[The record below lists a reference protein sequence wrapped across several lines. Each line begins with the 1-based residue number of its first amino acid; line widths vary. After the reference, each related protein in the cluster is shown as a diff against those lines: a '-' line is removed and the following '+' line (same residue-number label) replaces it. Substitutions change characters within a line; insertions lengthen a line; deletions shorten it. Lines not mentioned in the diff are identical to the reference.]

1 MNVIDFVE
9 NKETSE
15 FYPTPKNVVERML
28 EKINFKMVKS
38 ILEPSAGKGDILSEL
53 AKRLTIEYH
62 TDVEVDCI
70 EIDKNLRAIL
80 KDRFS
85 DESEKRLRDN
95 RGSLIRQYGTYER
108 YDYSTD
114 RYRYYDSKLSNMIDF
129 PDDVQKQL
137 KDMNDAEKSFF
148 KNGIHIVHDDFLT
161 YTSYKQYDLI
171 IMNPPFHDG
180 AKHLLKALEL
190 QKGGGQIV
198 CLLNAETIRNPFT
211 DTRKHLIETLNKY
224 DADIEYI
231 GNAFTDS
238 ERKTDVDVALIYVNI
253 PYSEE
258 SGESIFDRLS
268 KAKTYQEPSAEEAM
282 ELEVTDM
289 IKAIVNRYKVEVES
303 GIELIKTYRRMLP
316 HLKSDFNNENSYSS
330 SIIKLTDCSGHD
342 LTVNKYVHDV
352 RFKYWKTLLTNKKFV
367 GKLTSKLQ
375 REYSERVASYADYD
389 FSEFNIYT
397 LLVEMNSQ
405 IKMGIEDEISVMYD
419 KLTEEHSYFPE
430 CTKNRHLYTGWK
442 TNKAWKIDKKCI
454 IPCYGIFD
462 SWNGKPRTYEAYS
475 LLSDIERI
483 LNFFDGNMTE
493 DIDLSSQIQFYF
505 DRGVTKNVH
514 CKFFDVAF
522 YKKGTVHITFTC
534 PELIERFN
542 IYAAQSRNWLPP
554 SYGKKSYAD
563 MSQDEQ
569 SVIDSFQGKN
579 AYENI
584 LSKSDYYLASPVSN
598 NNILKL
604 DMNNY

>member
-1 MNVIDFVE
+1 M
-9 NKETSE
+9 
-15 FYPTPKNVVERML
+15 ML
-28 EKINFKMVKS
+28 K
-38 ILEPSAGKGDILSEL
+38 
-53 AKRLTIEYH
+53 
-62 TDVEVDCI
+62 
-70 EIDKNLRAIL
+70 
-80 KDRFS
+80 
-85 DESEKRLRDN
+85 
-95 RGSLIRQYGTYER
+95 
-108 YDYSTD
+108 
-114 RYRYYDSKLSNMIDF
+114 
-129 PDDVQKQL
+129 
-137 KDMNDAEKSFF
+137 KSFF
-148 KNGIHIVHDDFLT
+148 RNGIHIVHDDFLT

-180 AKHLLKALEL
+180 DKHLLKALDL
-190 QKGGGQIV
+190 QKSGGQIV

-211 DTRKHLIETLNKY
+211 NTRKHLIETLNKY

-231 GNAFTDS
+231 GNPFIDS
-238 ERKTDVDVALIYVNI
+238 ERKTDVEVALIYVNI

-258 SGESIFDRLS
+258 SGESIFDKLL
-268 KAKTYQEPSAEEAM
+268 KAKTYEEPSDEEAM

-289 IKAIVNRYKVEVES
+289 IQMIVNRYKVEVES

-316 HLKSDFNNENSYSS
+316 HLKSDFDNERSYDS
-330 SIIKLTDCSGHD
+330 SIIKLTDCGGHD

-352 RFKYWKTLLTNKKFV
+352 RFKYWKALLTNKKFV

-405 IKMGIEDEISVMYD
+405 IKHGIEDEISVMYD

-430 CTKNRHLYTGWK
+430 CSKNRHLYNGWK

-454 IPCYGIFD
+454 IPCYGIFG
-462 SWNGKPRTYEAYS
+462 SWDGKPRTYEAYN

-483 LNFFDGNMTE
+483 LNFFDGNMTA
-493 DIDLSSQIQFYF
+493 DVDLSSQIKFYF

-514 CKFFDVAF
+514 CKFFDVTF

-534 PELIERFN
+534 PELIDRFN

-554 SYGKKSYAD
+554 SYGKKSYDD

-569 SVIDSFQGKN
+569 SVIDSFQGKE
-579 AYENI
+579 AYENV
-584 LSKSDYYLASPVSN
+584 LTKPNYYLASPVSSN
-598 NNILKL
+598 DILKL
-604 DMNNY
+604 DMNDY